1 MNAAE
6 KIAHAAERKAFEAML
21 DSLIRKS
28 QTKDVCTVANDFVN
42 MVQKIHSSV
51 WTPETFEMLHQ
62 IANAPDS
69 KWAHYAERLLR
80 ECDPYLL
87 RTFLTAAAYEGGFRG
102 FQQARANSE
111 KYDCNIPWIVL
122 MDPTSACNMR
132 CAGCWAAEYGY
143 KQNLTFEEMDRV
155 LTEGAEL
162 GTHACL
168 FTGGEPLMR
177 KADIFRLCEKH
188 RDIAFHA
195 FTNGTLIDQAFCD
208 ELKRVGNFIVSV
220 SIEGF
225 EDANDGRRGTGHFE
239 KALAAMDLMH
249 KNHIPFGV
257 SICYTS
263 KNYKVVTSDEFLDLL
278 ISKGSFFAWYFHYMP
293 VGMGAT
299 TDLLLNPEQRA
310 YMKDRVREIR
320 GLTGGKEIFA
330 IDFQNDTITI
340 RHTVVSC
347 YIDGKQV
354 QKAQDITKTKSSMRT
369 LPLIPAFK
377 ELLLHKQ
384 KQQNEFQRMCGKS
397 YNKDY
402 LGYICVDEMGRL
414 LSPHYLTEAFAKL
427 LKKHG
432 LRKIRYHDLRHS
444 CASLLLANGV
454 PMKQIQEWLGHS
466 DFSTTANVYAHLECN
481 SKRLSAAAMT
491 NGLQDALNAIS

>member
-1 MNAAE
+1 MTVTE
-6 KIAHAAERKAFEAML
+6 KLAHAAERKAFETML

-28 QTKDVCTVANDFVN
+28 RTQDVGKVADDLVS

-51 WTPETFEMLHQ
+51 WEPETFAMLHK
-62 IANAPDS
+62 IANDPSS

-155 LTEGAEL
+155 LTEGAAL

-208 ELKRVGNFIVSV
+208 
-220 SIEGF
+220 
-225 EDANDGRRGTGHFE
+225 
-239 KALAAMDLMH
+239 
-249 KNHIPFGV
+249 
-257 SICYTS
+257 
-263 KNYKVVTSDEFLDLL
+263 
-278 ISKGSFFAWYFHYMP
+278 
-293 VGMGAT
+293 
-299 TDLLLNPEQRA
+299 
-310 YMKDRVREIR
+310 
-320 GLTGGKEIFA
+320 
-330 IDFQNDTITI
+330 
-340 RHTVVSC
+340 
-347 YIDGKQV
+347 
-354 QKAQDITKTKSSMRT
+354 
-369 LPLIPAFK
+369 
-377 ELLLHKQ
+377 
-384 KQQNEFQRMCGKS
+384 
-397 YNKDY
+397 
-402 LGYICVDEMGRL
+402 
-414 LSPHYLTEAFAKL
+414 
-427 LKKHG
+427 
-432 LRKIRYHDLRHS
+432 
-444 CASLLLANGV
+444 
-454 PMKQIQEWLGHS
+454 
-466 DFSTTANVYAHLECN
+466 
-481 SKRLSAAAMT
+481 
-491 NGLQDALNAIS
+491 